1 NDTTIGNGALT
12 YPIGL
17 ISADET
23 SMAGLVYSTSNNT
36 NYLYTNQHYW
46 LGSPRY
52 IDGLGRAFSF
62 NVDSDNLH
70 SYRVNASSGLR
81 GAVSIDSK
89 ARVTGTGS
97 DVDPYKVV

>member
-1 NDTTIGNGALT
+1 
-12 YPIGL
+12 L

-36 NYLYTNQHYW
+36 NYLYTNQSYW
-46 LGSPRY
+46 LGSPICINGGAGTARSFSADSVGALTRY
-52 IDGLGRAFSF
+52 S
-62 NVDSDNLH
+62 
-70 SYRVNASSGLR
+70 VNYASGLR

-97 DVDPYKVV
+97 ATDPFKSL